1 MCIFLSSRNVLY
13 NIMKVF
19 NWPQASLKPVKSQ
32 AMLIQ
37 GSWWDYDLDISVLS
51 EFPSRYGNDE
61 VTKFMTYLTQF
72 EIWDEL
78 DNGEHRLW
86 GIKIEEKYLN
96 ESGGLRSNRTVDFN
110 NDSDDYRESD
120 EFSTQI
126 LQIIGTKLAEIWEG
140 QWELILWHNDPDWE
154 MLFQKM
160 GTGMLY
166 A

>member
-1 MCIFLSSRNVLY
+1 M
-13 NIMKVF
+13 
-19 NWPQASLKPVKSQ
+19 A
-32 AMLIQ
+32 
-37 GSWWDYDLDISVLS
+37 
-51 EFPSRYGNDE
+51 EFPSSYGSDE

-78 DNGEHRLW
+78 NQGDHRLW
-86 GIKIEEKYLN
+86 GVTLEEKYLN
-96 ESGGLRSNRTVDFN
+96 ESGGLRSNRIVDFN
-110 NDSDDYRESD
+110 NEFEDYRESD

-126 LQIIGTKLAEIWEG
+126 LQTIGTKLAEIWEG